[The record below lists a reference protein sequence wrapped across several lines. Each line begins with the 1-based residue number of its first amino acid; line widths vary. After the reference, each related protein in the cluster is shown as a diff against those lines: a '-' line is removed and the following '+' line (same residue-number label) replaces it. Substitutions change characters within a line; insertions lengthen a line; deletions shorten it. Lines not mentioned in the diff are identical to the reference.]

1 MAAGDMV
8 TAPGHVQFGE
18 LLLGPGTP
26 YRWQSLTGW
35 EDSPGLDSGTV
46 PRADAH
52 GAIPGRLLAQPRTIT
67 VDGLVV
73 RADPGAVGT
82 VVRHLAAA
90 TALGDVERP
99 LVVRLDDSPPLLSWA
114 RCIRRAIPVA
124 KGGYTIGV
132 VVGGALQFEA
142 SDPRRYALV
151 EQRVE
156 ARLPMPEPGLDW
168 HLAPG
173 PEHLD
178 WPLVFGAPGST
189 GALSAV
195 NDGDAPTHPTIVFR
209 GPVARPSLTN
219 VNTGDRIEY
228 DLALAADD
236 ELLVDTAAGTVTLN
250 GTASRLYTV
259 TARSVPEATFTL
271 PPGTTTYAFRAAPG
285 ATDPRAACS
294 VRWRSAYW

>member
-1 MAAGDMV
+1 MIWS
-8 TAPGHVQFGE
+8 PS
-18 LLLGPGTP
+18 PGTSSSASCCSVRAP
-26 YRWQSLTGW
+26 LTGW

-90 TALGDVERP
+90 TALGDVEQP
-99 LVVRLDDSPPLLSWA
+99 LVIRLDDSPPLLSWA
-114 RCIRRAIPVA
+114 RCIGRAIPVA
-124 KGGYTIGV
+124 KGGYAVGV

-168 HLAPG
+168 HLASG
-173 PEHLD
+173 PERLD

-189 GALSAV
+189 GTLTAV
-195 NDGDAPTHPTIVFR
+195 NDGDAAAHPVITFR

-219 VNTGDRIEY
+219 VATGDRIE
-228 DLALAADD
+228 
-236 ELLVDTAAGTVTLN
+236 
-250 GTASRLYTV
+250 
-259 TARSVPEATFTL
+259 
-271 PPGTTTYAFRAAPG
+271 
-285 ATDPRAACS
+285 
-294 VRWRSAYW
+294 